1 MTQRSGTRSSGG
13 RDAER
18 PSVTAREAGELA
30 RQSLTDMTDRTPVQT
45 TSVSPTDDGWL
56 VQVEMIEDRR
66 IPSSSDILALYEV
79 ELDLDGEL
87 LAYRRVR
94 RYLRGQTMGGG
105 ELA

>member
-56 VQVEMIEDRR
+56 VEVEMIEDRR
-66 IPSSSDILALYEV
+66 IPSSSDVLALYEV

-94 RYLRGQTMGGG
+94 RYLRGQTTSGG